1 MDPEKKV
8 ILTSSVKYSLKKTK
22 TVMAPSRIKNSL
34 DPKNIS
40 EIFNLGTDVILLE

>member
-1 MDPEKKV
+1 
-8 ILTSSVKYSLKKTK
+8 LKKTK

-40 EIFNLGTDVILLE
+40 EIFNLRTDVILLEWEKQNWRMEHFY